1 LSPEH
6 PYIFSFEVKN
16 SKAGQSAQTL
26 SVSTTFI
33 SEPKLLEGDAISAPK
48 HALRGVA
55 GEALPMFLRPMTFPV
70 RSVVQ
75 TNSYPC
81 QLNTMCVTLSISV
94 PVRDFED
101 FAATLSGFSG
111 SSHVSGDIK
120 LSSATA
126 DAAPPATDP
135 AAEAPKPNK
144 KEAMKKA
151 KKAEVPVVAVPE
163 VASPAAANA
172 AAEAT
177 NPAASGCFAA
187 WLLLITLPFVAM
199 AEYWK
204 HACLLFMTQ
213 IAFSRIAE
221 IKAPTS
227 VGARK
232 KKAKTKVG
240 ATKDAKKTAK
250 KAAMGGAGKALL
262 LAGLVVLALEV
273 AGCVWLEPS
282 AKTGLVDWKA
292 SPVQTQE
299 SGWILVLLMLTAF
312 GVLGVAFVAHQQQK
326 QRPERER
333 ACGAAGDTI
342 CLNPGEGA
350 GGEAA
355 DSRSCFGGGVAPH
368 RTLRI
373 TYATKKRGL
382 LRLLEMS
389 DSRAGILISD
399 ISLILLRLL
408 EMSNLFCDVSS
419 RCS

>member
-1 LSPEH
+1 
-6 PYIFSFEVKN
+6 
-16 SKAGQSAQTL
+16 
-26 SVSTTFI
+26 
-33 SEPKLLEGDAISAPK
+33 
-48 HALRGVA
+48 
-55 GEALPMFLRPMTFPV
+55 
-70 RSVVQ
+70 
-75 TNSYPC
+75 
-81 QLNTMCVTLSISV
+81 
-94 PVRDFED
+94 
-101 FAATLSGFSG
+101 
-111 SSHVSGDIK
+111 
-120 LSSATA
+120 
-126 DAAPPATDP
+126 
-135 AAEAPKPNK
+135 
-144 KEAMKKA
+144 MKKA

-172 AAEAT
+172 DAEAT

-187 WLLLITLPFVAM
+187 WLLLITL
-199 AEYWK
+199 
-204 HACLLFMTQ
+204 
-213 IAFSRIAE
+213 
-221 IKAPTS
+221 
-227 VGARK
+227 
-232 KKAKTKVG
+232 
-240 ATKDAKKTAK
+240 
-250 KAAMGGAGKALL
+250 AMGGAGKALL
-262 LAGLVVLALEV
+262 LAGLVAVLALEV

-299 SGWILVLLMLTAF
+299 SGWILVLLVLTAF

-373 TYATKKRGL
+373 TCATKKRGL